1 MEVRLARR
9 VSWLLILMARAA
21 LFGAACGMVSPPE
34 TGPVTNPTIAA
45 EPAES
50 VEEELRVGLAQ
61 APTSLDPADHRDRAS
76 ETVIRNMF
84 DGLVTRDTRNG
95 VHLELADSIAWLD
108 ETTLEIKLRQGITFH
123 DGVELTAEDVVFTF
137 ERVITEDGI
146 EFPEPHTSPRK
157 GLIAPLEGIEQV
169 DDYRVRMQFN
179 SPWPIAMQMLVH
191 QQIVPK
197 HYLEQV
203 GTQGFI
209 NHPIGTGPFQ
219 FISASDDLSEVVMA
233 RYADY
238 YGGALDLPP
247 VGPACV
253 QQVRFMA
260 ISDSTTRAAAL
271 VIGEVDII
279 QAVPFDL
286 VDSLQTREGLQV
298 LSAPGTRPVWLEL
311 NMNHAYFRDPRTRK
325 ALNYAVDKGRIIQE
339 VYGGEAVP
347 LAGPLSP
354 FNAYVNEK
362 LRPYHYDLVQAR
374 MLLNR
379 AGWRD
384 TDDDGVL
391 DKNIRPFAFVIDTLP
406 EWESLAEALK
416 AEFGAVGISVAVRVW
431 ERGAITPRLLAGER
445 TAYLGGWGDSAFDP
459 VGHFEAKWHTYE
471 PESVYGRGNYSG
483 YSNQEVD
490 QLIRRGEMSSDPL
503 ERRGIYDRAQEI
515 IYDQAPAVFLVL
527 PEQIEAAG
535 SRVLSW
541 RPASDGRINLHDV
554 CLAE

>member
-1 MEVRLARR
+1 VD
-9 VSWLLILMARAA
+9 
-21 LFGAACGMVSPPE
+21 
-34 TGPVTNPTIAA
+34 
-45 EPAES
+45 
-50 VEEELRVGLAQ
+50 ELKVGLAH

-84 DGLVTRDTRNG
+84 DGLVTRDSRNE
-95 VHLELADSIAWLD
+95 VHLELAESITWFD
-108 ETTLEIKLRQGITFH
+108 DTTLEILLRKGVTFH

-137 ERVITEDGI
+137 ERVVSEDGI
-146 EFPEPHTSPRK
+146 EYPQAHTSPRK
-157 GLIAPLEGIEQV
+157 ALIAPLERIEEV
-169 DDYRVRMQFN
+169 DDYRVRMHFS
-179 SPWPIAMQMLVH
+179 SPWPIAMQLLVH

-197 HYLEQV
+197 GYIEAV

-209 NHPIGTGPFQ
+209 EHPIGTGPFQ

-238 YGGALDLPP
+238 YGGAPDLPP

-253 QQVRFMA
+253 QRVRFIA
-260 ISDSTTRAAAL
+260 IPDATTRAAAL
-271 VIGEVDII
+271 VVGEADII

-286 VDSLQTREGLQV
+286 VDSLQSRDGLQV
-298 LSAPGTRPVWLEL
+298 LTAPGTRPVWLEL
-311 NMNHAYFRDPRTRK
+311 NMDHTFFRDPRTRK
-325 ALNYAVDKGRIIQE
+325 ALNYAVDKERIIQD
-339 VYGGEAVP
+339 VYGGSAVP

-354 FNAYVNEK
+354 FNAFVDEK
-362 LRPYHYDLVQAR
+362 LRPYRYDPVQAR

-406 EWESLAEALK
+406 EWESLADALK
-416 AEFGAVGISVAVRVW
+416 EDLGEIGISVAVRVW
-431 ERGAITPRLLAGER
+431 ERGSITPLLLEGER

-471 PESVYGRGNYSG
+471 PGSVYGRGNYSG

-490 QLIRRGEMSSDPL
+490 NLIRRGELTADQL
-503 ERRGIYDRAQEI
+503 ERRSIYDRAQEI
-515 IYDQAPAVFLVL
+515 IYEQAPAVFLVL

-535 SRVLSW
+535 PRVLNW
-541 RPASDGRINLHDV
+541 EPASDGRINLHDV